1 MGSNLKSWRIWGVLN
16 QLINHTGSGSSD
28 AELSQTLSDDK
39 IGGDELSQ
47 KKGSQEKSATDKATT
62 PGSEYD
68 DLAFELAT
76 ANEISEA
83 LPKVLRVFQQK
94 RPNIDLYVLISHPNS
109 AESFLHHGKDVS
121 PPPHFIQE
129 LHGLFTLNKSPHEQV
144 FSHRFSIKKATA
156 TNNIYATNNA
166 YATHKAALENSLKT
180 KPNLETDQQVLQ
192 ISPKL
197 LHATEALKVWFLL
210 VAEQDNTSLN
220 PRQWQML
227 AMETCLTKGIQA
239 WFKREEK
246 IKQALE
252 TERSIYAAE
261 LHDSVAQVLG
271 YLRMKTS
278 QLHKKCQQEKYTELF
293 TTTEDLAAYT
303 HCAYRQTRELIASS
317 RLTLESDNLTQG
329 VLNSIKSFEQQSS
342 IVFELDNRLQVK
354 MLSAQQTMQV
364 LYIIRESL
372 SNIVRHSH
380 ASHALIRLKISQ
392 GQCLEVLIEDN
403 GTGVN
408 EDKARSDSFGLQIM
422 QERANRIGAHFNISN
437 RAEGGCRV
445 HLRLDLG
452 D

>member
-1 MGSNLKSWRIWGVLN
+1 MGSNRKSWRIWRVLSH
-16 QLINHTGSGSSD
+16 LIDRTDKEQSD
-28 AELSQTLSDDK
+28 AVPSQDSTKDK
-39 IGGDELSQ
+39 GIN
-47 KKGSQEKSATDKATT
+47 
-62 PGSEYD
+62 PNSEYD

-83 LPKVLRVFQQK
+83 LPKVLRIFQQK
-94 RPNIDLYVLISHPNS
+94 RPNLDLYVLISHPNS
-109 AESFLHHGKDVS
+109 AESFLHHGKDAS
-121 PPPHFIQE
+121 PPQHLLQE
-129 LHGLFTLNKSPHEQV
+129 LHGLFTLNKSPHEQT
-144 FSHRFSIKKATA
+144 FTHRFSINKTTNKATHRA
-156 TNNIYATNNA
+156 ECQVNHHIPPAE
-166 YATHKAALENSLKT
+166 ENLNT
-180 KPNLETDQQVLQ
+180 KQRLDQQVLQ
-192 ISPKL
+192 LSPKL
-197 LHATEALKVWFLL
+197 LHSSDSFRVWFLL
-210 VAEQDNTSLN
+210 VVEQEQADIN

-227 AMETCLTKGIQA
+227 AMETCLTKGVQA

-278 QLHKKCQQEKYTELF
+278 QLHKKCQQDKYTELT

-317 RLTLESDNLTQG
+317 RLTLESDNLAQG
-329 VLNSIKSFEQQSS
+329 VINSIKSFEQQSS

-380 ASHALIRLKISQ
+380 ASHALIRLRVSQ
-392 GQCLEVLIEDN
+392 GYLEVLIEDN
-403 GTGVN
+403 GTGVDP
-408 EDKARSDSFGLQIM
+408 DKTRSDSFGLQIM

-437 RAEGGCRV
+437 GTEGGCRV
-445 HLRLDLG
+445 QLCLNLG